1 MLSLTNAAS
10 ACPSSF
16 WFLYMIDNCDN
27 NEQIIETEHKCK
39 DRQIGGYQLTDY
51 LTKWGHAVQT
61 DWPTVWLIERMID
74 WLNDRRLNEWMDEN
88 SVNKN

>member
-1 MLSLTNAAS
+1 
-10 ACPSSF
+10 
-16 WFLYMIDNCDN
+16 MIDNGDN

-61 DWPTVWLIERMID
+61 DWPTV
-74 WLNDRRLNEWMDEN
+74 
-88 SVNKN
+88 

>member
-1 MLSLTNAAS
+1 MKVKTDKKLSLTNAAS
-10 ACPSSF
+10 TCPSSF
-16 WFLYMIDNCDN
+16 WFLYIIDNGDN

-61 DWPTVWLIERMID
+61 DWPTV
-74 WLNDRRLNEWMDEN
+74 
-88 SVNKN
+88 